1 MSEFF
6 CYINSDDELSL
17 ELVARLMQLTN
28 VNLREKGEPLETA
41 STGSRAERVVVREAI
56 LEASLEM
63 NLSSSQRKAV
73 AKHLSGAKRRSSSR
87 RGSSSS
93 TA

>member
-6 CYINSDDELSL
+6 GYMAFDAELSSN
-17 ELVARLMQLTN
+17 LVAELMELTIAK
-28 VNLREKGEPLETA
+28 LEEKGEPSETA
-41 STGSRAERVVVREAI
+41 STGSRAVRVVVREAI
-56 LEASLEM
+56 LEASREID
-63 NLSSSQRKAV
+63 LSSKERKAV
-73 AKHLSGAKRRSSSR
+73 AKNLSGAKRRSTSR